1 METFIVFFLSYFIE
15 AIIFWAYS
23 DTFFPAKFSP
33 QIRAAFLSASYAIL
47 LGFSFLK
54 LTGLNL
60 ILYTLINFLLLYL
73 LHRTKWYTACFH
85 AIILSALMAA
95 CEILPIGILSVFTP
109 TFLHHYDIFPYSLIF
124 VIFSKG
130 LFFIAAYL
138 LIFSLKRKHI
148 IPKKIGIAYC
158 SYLLR
163 LQQYL
168 P

>member
-1 METFIVFFLSYFIE
+1 MDTFIVFFLSYFIE

-95 CEILPIGILSVFTP
+95 CEILSIFWSLSA
-109 TFLHHYDIFPYSLIF
+109 PY
-124 VIFSKG
+124 
-130 LFFIAAYL
+130 
-138 LIFSLKRKHI
+138 
-148 IPKKIGIAYC
+148 YC
-158 SYLLR
+158 
-163 LQQYL
+163 
-168 P
+168 

>member
-33 QIRAAFLSASYAIL
+33 LIRTAFLSASYAIL

-54 LTGLNL
+54 VTGLNL

-85 AIILSALMAA
+85 AIILSALI
-95 CEILPIGILSVFTP
+95 C
-109 TFLHHYDIFPYSLIF
+109 
-124 VIFSKG
+124 
-130 LFFIAAYL
+130 L
-138 LIFSLKRKHI
+138 LYTSPSPRDT
-148 IPKKIGIAYC
+148 
-158 SYLLR
+158 R
-163 LQQYL
+163 
-168 P
+168 

>member
-1 METFIVFFLSYFIE
+1 MFFLILFHRSNYILGLFRYVFSSQ
-15 AIIFWAYS
+15 IFS
-23 DTFFPAKFSP
+23 

-109 TFLHHYDIFPYSLIF
+109 NFLHHYDIFPYSLIF

-130 LFFIAAYL
+130 LFLLL
-138 LIFSLKRKHI
+138 LIFLSFL
-148 IPKKIGIAYC
+148 
-158 SYLLR
+158 
-163 LQQYL
+163 
-168 P
+168 

>member
-33 QIRAAFLSASYAIL
+33 LIRTAFLSASYAIL
-47 LGFSFLK
+47 LGFSFL
-54 LTGLNL
+54 
-60 ILYTLINFLLLYL
+60 
-73 LHRTKWYTACFH
+73 
-85 AIILSALMAA
+85 
-95 CEILPIGILSVFTP
+95 
-109 TFLHHYDIFPYSLIF
+109 LIF
-124 VIFSKG
+124 LS
-130 LFFIAAYL
+130 
-138 LIFSLKRKHI
+138 FSLKRKHI